1 MSLTEHAAGPNE
13 RTRQP
18 ASLLSDD
25 AAEETLDLGEEIASA
40 VLHVVRLV
48 TEQRVAAFEI
58 AEPEPVLRGVISA
71 FAAIS
76 QTLPHGVTEAWA
88 QLGLLAIEL
97 DDAGNRM
104 SV

>member
-1 MSLTEHAAGPNE
+1 MSSTERAVEASEHARQRVSALDGRAAGEP
-13 RTRQP
+13 
-18 ASLLSDD
+18 
-25 AAEETLDLGEEIASA
+25 LDLGEEIASA
-40 VLHVVRLV
+40 VLNVVRAV
-48 TEQRVAAFEI
+48 TERRGAALEI

-76 QTLPHGVTEAWA
+76 QTLSHGVTEAWA